1 MKIIASILL
10 SLLLVFETCDN
21 PKQKEIQSSNST
33 ANLWVKMLV
42 EIPAG
47 TIEKYELNKENG
59 KLEQDS
65 VDGKPRLI
73 KYIGYPAN
81 YGMIPETIL
90 SKSDGGDGDPLD
102 IIAIGPPSKIGDTVE
117 CKVIG
122 ILKLKDRGE
131 QDDKLIAISKNSTL
145 EDVNSLADLKLKYP
159 GISEIIEIW
168 FTNYKG
174 QGKMISQG
182 YREKNEAI
190 ELYLTSKNSYKGL

>member
-1 MKIIASILL
+1 MVPILL
-10 SLLLVFETCDN
+10 SLLLVFESCN
-21 PKQKEIQSSNST
+21 NQKQKEIQSNNST
-33 ANLWVKMLV
+33 AILWVKMLV

-47 TIEKYELNKENG
+47 TIEKYELNKDNG
-59 KLEQDS
+59 KLELDS
-65 VDGKPRLI
+65 IDGKPRLI
-73 KYIGYPAN
+73 KYLGYPAN

-131 QDDKLIAISKNSTL
+131 QDDKLIAISKKSTL
-145 EDVNSLADLKLKYP
+145 ENVNSLADLKLKYP

-174 QGKMISQG
+174 PGKMVSQG
-182 YREKNEAI
+182 YREKNKAI
-190 ELYLTSKNSYKGL
+190 ELYLTSKNSYKYL

>member
-59 KLEQDS
+59 ELEQDS

-73 KYIGYPAN
+73 KYLGYPAN

-131 QDDKLIAISKNSTL
+131 HDDKLIAISKNSTL

-182 YREKNEAI
+182 YREKNEAKK
-190 ELYLTSKNSYKGL
+190 LYLTSKNSYKGL

>member
-59 KLEQDS
+59 ELEQDS

-73 KYIGYPAN
+73 KYLGYPAN

-117 CKVIG
+117 CKIIG

-131 QDDKLIAISKNSTL
+131 HDDKLIAISKNSTL
-145 EDVNSLADLKLKYP
+145 EDVNSLADLQLKYP

>member
-59 KLEQDS
+59 ELEQDS

-73 KYIGYPAN
+73 KYLGYPAN

-131 QDDKLIAISKNSTL
+131 HDDKLIAISKNSTL
-145 EDVNSLADLKLKYP
+145 EDVNSLADLQLKYP

>member
-10 SLLLVFETCDN
+10 NLLLIFESCN
-21 PKQKEIQSSNST
+21 NQEQKEITANSSNT
-33 ANLWVKMLV
+33 NTWVKMLV

-59 KLEQDS
+59 RLELDS

-73 KYIGYPAN
+73 KYLGYPAN
-81 YGMIPETIL
+81 YGMIPETVL

-122 ILKLKDRGE
+122 VLKLKDRGE

-145 EDVNSLADLKLKYP
+145 EYVNSLADLELKYP

-174 QGKMISQG
+174 QGKMVSQG
-182 YREKNEAI
+182 YREKKEAI